1 MNSHTRKDSEVNP
14 IWIQNQEKQDDWS
27 KETQQK
33 RLILVIQATRRA
45 RLSLSPP
52 MCLSTHTLFLP
63 INTLLVSLL
72 SISIQKFTFTHLM
85 GQGLVTGHWSLVTGG
100 LVVRI
105 QHSHCHGLTSI
116 SGWEL
121 KPCFKLLQQ
130 RPSESNSQSRS
141 VISNS
146 LQPYVV

>member
-1 MNSHTRKDSEVNP
+1 MCLDPWKDPEINQ
-14 IWIQNQEKQDDWS
+14 IQTQNQGKQDEWP
-27 KETQQK
+27 KETQKKYPIKGIQT
-33 RLILVIQATRRA
+33 LVRA
-45 RLSLSPP
+45 WLSLSPS
-52 MCLSTHTLFLP
+52 MCLSTCALFLL